1 MDNSTTPTFDTL
13 NRSGL
18 SMLAE
23 TAIAAAGG
31 ADSMYG
37 NDPGKLRLTN
47 KWVDHARPIIKA
59 MFLLD
64 DAADQLLV
72 EALCATHRSIH
83 HTAPETWQERN
94 YREARAEVAGAGRA
108 LYDMLDGIRDNFIC
122 DECCGVGD
130 TDDETEAADAYND
143 WLRAETITVDQAI
156 RIVTDEHNAGFD
168 RSNA

>member
-1 MDNSTTPTFDTL
+1 
-13 NRSGL
+13 
-18 SMLAE
+18 MLAE

-59 MFLLD
+59 MFAVD
-64 DAADQLLV
+64 DAARPVTVAWLDADRGRKFRDPLSWQQRDYD
-72 EALCATHRSIH
+72 EAKGYIE
-83 HTAPETWQERN
+83 TARK
-94 YREARAEVAGAGRA
+94 A
-108 LYDMLDGIRDNFIC
+108 LFDMLDGIRDNFIC

-143 WLRAETITVDQAI
+143 WLRAETIAVDQAI